1 MTHPEEHLAGFVD
14 ASLSPHE
21 RRAVDAHVAD
31 CARCRREVA
40 LAAGARA
47 ALGSLAEVPAPP
59 GVAASALRE
68 AGVAKRARPTDG
80 SPAWYRIAGVAAAVA
95 AGLLVFSLVLP
106 KVGGS
111 SNDQAGRELAGAGG
125 VDGGAI
131 PTSAQATALEIQ
143 QVNYDDVSLSA
154 LSASYKAAE
163 DQGGLVTAEA
173 PEAALSAT
181 AQQTQKA
188 LRCIVKSA
196 PDETGQLTRLIKAR
210 FMSTPAYLAVF
221 LEGPGADQ
229 PPDAVSVWVFA
240 TDGCAILSYSNAR
253 L

>member
-1 MTHPEEHLAGFVD
+1 MTHPEEHLAGYVD

-21 RRAVDAHVAD
+21 RKAVDAHLAD

-40 LAAGARA
+40 LATGARA
-47 ALGSLAEVPAPP
+47 ALGSLAEIHAPP

-68 AGVAKRARPTDG
+68 AALAKQVRSTNG
-80 SPAWYRIAGVAAAVA
+80 PAWYRIAGIAAAAA
-95 AGLLVFSLVLP
+95 AGLLVVALVLP

-111 SNDQAGRELAGAGG
+111 SNDATDRQALAAGG
-125 VDGGAI
+125 ADSGGIAEAAAALVIQDVD
-131 PTSAQATALEIQ
+131 
-143 QVNYDDVSLSA
+143 YDAASLSA
-154 LSASYKAAE
+154 LASSFKAAE
-163 DQGGLVTAEA
+163 AGGGVETAEA
-173 PEAALSAT
+173 PAAQSLPAT
-181 AQQTQKA
+181 PRQTRKA

-196 PDETGQLTRLIKAR
+196 PDETGQLTQLIEAR
-210 FMSTPAYLAVF
+210 FQGTPAYLAVF